1 MNKTFWVTLRNAPLY
16 ITLAAEKWCE
26 ENNVKD
32 WSFNRSDIEINQ
44 AELTLSHIS
53 FSFTNDTDAM
63 LFKLSFSQY
72 L

>member
-1 MNKTFWVTLRNAPLY
+1 MNRTFWVTLRNAPLY

-26 ENNVKD
+26 ENNVT
-32 WSFNRSDIEINQ
+32 DIEINQ

-53 FSFTNDTDAM
+53 FSFANDTDAM
-63 LFKLSFSQY
+63 LFKLTWSDY